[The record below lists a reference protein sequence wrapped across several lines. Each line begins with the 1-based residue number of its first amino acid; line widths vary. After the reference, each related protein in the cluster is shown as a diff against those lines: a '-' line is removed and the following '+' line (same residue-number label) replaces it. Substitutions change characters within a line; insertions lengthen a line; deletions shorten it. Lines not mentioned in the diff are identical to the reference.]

1 MGNVA
6 RMILSVILA
15 GAAFLVLFLALHW
28 PLLLC
33 ATLAVGLY
41 LALDLLLR
49 PRRRIGGIDVE
60 ELKGGEEL
68 RQLLDEA
75 REDLD
80 TIRSAAAEI
89 QELAV
94 RRDAETLCQTG
105 TRMISYLEEHP
116 EKIPLARR
124 FFTYYLDTAA
134 ALLSRCR
141 ELQKTGLRT
150 PEVTEILER
159 TAKALPV
166 LLDAFERQ
174 FAHLME
180 GELLDLEADIALL
193 ESTLK
198 MEGGK

>member
-1 MGNVA
+1 MLFSAAV
-6 RMILSVILA
+6 A
-15 GAAFLVLFLALHW
+15 GAVFLVLFLALHW
-28 PLLLC
+28 PVLLC
-33 ATLAVGLY
+33 AALAAGLY
-41 LALDLLLR
+41 LALDLLFR

-60 ELKGGEEL
+60 AVKGGEEL

-75 REDLD
+75 GEDLQMIQAASGE
-80 TIRSAAAEI
+80 IRDP
-89 QELAV
+89 AV
-94 RRDAETLCQTG
+94 RREAETLYQVG
-105 TRMISYLEEHP
+105 TRMVSYLEQHP
-116 EKIPLARR
+116 NKISLARR
-124 FFTYYLDTAA
+124 FFSYYLDTAA

-159 TAKALPV
+159 TARVLPV
-166 LLDAFERQ
+166 LLEAFERQ